1 MKKAWSKLP
10 LQNIW
15 NSIRKNTYIEK
26 IWHFA
31 RHFLTIPFYPRI
43 SVKPSLIWCEKHTF
57 ENKTFCRPNNAN
69 ENERATQEKLS
80 FQTSIQSVLFST
92 WLLEIKIQEGW
103 NSIFTAKSPDLA
115 QMFPSCPQMTAFLTA
130 LVARSWSSMY
140 DCQLMLIC
148 WGGKPEKW
156 VKTGCGRGCDGSRV
170 C

>member
-10 LQNIW
+10 LQYIW
-15 NSIRKNTYIEK
+15 NSIRKNTYIRK

-31 RHFLTIPFYPRI
+31 RHFLTIPSYPRI

-92 WLLEIKIQEGW
+92 WLLTW
-103 NSIFTAKSPDLA
+103 NEDTGRVKFNIYRKVPGFGPDVSVVSADDCILDGLGG
-115 QMFPSCPQMTAFLTA
+115 QK
-130 LVARSWSSMY
+130 LVVNVWLPAHVDLLGRET
-140 DCQLMLIC
+140 
-148 WGGKPEKW
+148 GKM
-156 VKTGCGRGCDGSRV
+156 G
-170 C
+170 

>member
-15 NSIRKNTYIEK
+15 NSIRKNTYIRK

-31 RHFLTIPFYPRI
+31 RHFLTIPSYPRI

-57 ENKTFCRPNNAN
+57 ENKTFLPAEQCKWEWESDTGKTFFSNQHTIGTIFNMVTWN
-69 ENERATQEKLS
+69 EDTGR
-80 FQTSIQSVLFST
+80 
-92 WLLEIKIQEGW
+92 W

-140 DCQLMLIC
+140 DCQLILIC
-148 WGGKPEKW
+148 WGGKPEKM
-156 VKTGCGRGCDGSRV
+156 G
-170 C
+170 